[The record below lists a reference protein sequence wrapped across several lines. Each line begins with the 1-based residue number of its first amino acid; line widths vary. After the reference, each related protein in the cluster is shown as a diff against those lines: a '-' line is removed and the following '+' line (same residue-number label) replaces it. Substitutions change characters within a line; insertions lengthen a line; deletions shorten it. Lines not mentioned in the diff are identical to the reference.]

1 MSDGWWRGGGSGDL
15 HMADCLL
22 GQGECIISK
31 VSSIVRVNVIKLC
44 FKISPLK
51 VRSFSL
57 CVLR

>member
-1 MSDGWWRGGGSGDL
+1 
-15 HMADCLL
+15 MADCLL

-31 VSSIVRVNVIKLC
+31 VSLIVRVNVIKLC